1 MLTKEEG
8 GTVCGMPSNSTP
20 LPPSGSPNR
29 GMEDSIRDALALC
42 RAGRSNEIDTVKML
56 QAADEAQAEKR
67 DFDYGCAIELAN
79 ISIKRALI
87 EASGEAGGELRPE
100 GTRPS

>member
-29 GMEDSIRDALALC
+29 GMEDSIRDAVRDDAPVDF
-42 RAGRSNEIDTVKML
+42 GRGVRRQDAVLESRI
-56 QAADEAQAEKR
+56 
-67 DFDYGCAIELAN
+67 
-79 ISIKRALI
+79 
-87 EASGEAGGELRPE
+87 
-100 GTRPS
+100 